1 MTHQS
6 DNNLKNVLFIAI
18 LIGILRAIVATII
31 TIYIKS
37 KLISM
42 PMPLSMHENF
52 ELTSHP
58 CISTQLKLLNRVTE
72 LLLNYP
78 NNVGLLQYQWVLW
91 HNNLTTSQLL
101 EIKKNLPHK

>member
-1 MTHQS
+1 MQS
-6 DNNLKNVLFIAI
+6 KMQLCVFSITGSIVIVAILIAI
-18 LIGILRAIVATII
+18 LIAIIATII
-31 TIYIKS
+31 ATIMQ
-37 KLISM
+37 IS
-42 PMPLSMHENF
+42 MPLSMHEKF

-78 NNVGLLQYQWVLW
+78 NNVGLLQYHWALW